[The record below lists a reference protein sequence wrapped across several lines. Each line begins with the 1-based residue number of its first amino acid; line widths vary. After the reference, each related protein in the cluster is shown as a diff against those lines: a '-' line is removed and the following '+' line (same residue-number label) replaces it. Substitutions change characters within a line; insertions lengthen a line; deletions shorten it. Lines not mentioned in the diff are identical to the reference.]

1 MIMIRQASNIWN
13 LGIKELRCLSRDPVL
28 VALIIFAFSFAVY
41 SLATGMSYELRNAS
55 VAIIDEDHSRLS
67 DDIAHAFL
75 PPYFKTPEQIGL
87 KDLDRRM
94 DSGQNT
100 FILDIP
106 PNFQSDV
113 SAGRAPSI
121 QVNIDATAVLQAG
134 IGANYIEQIVT
145 NEAARFFFGT
155 DSLPAPP
162 VTLSPRIAFNDN
174 LESSWFMGVA
184 WLINIV
190 TMLAIV
196 LSGAAVIRERE
207 HGTLDHL
214 LVMPL
219 SPFEI
224 AMAKVWAN
232 GLVIMVAAGLSLWLV
247 VHALIGLPI
256 AGSFTLFMVSMM
268 LYLFFAS
275 AIGLLLGTIAT
286 SMPQFGL
293 LFILVVLPMIM
304 LSGGYTP
311 LESMPKNLQFVME
324 GVPSTH
330 FVKIAQAILFRGA
343 GIDIIWPNLLVI
355 SVVGGS
361 FFVMALSRFRTSV
374 SRALT

>member
-1 MIMIRQASNIWN
+1 MRQARNIWN
-13 LGIKELRCLSRDPVL
+13 LGIKELRSLGHDHVL
-28 VALIIFAFSFAVY
+28 IALIIFAFSYAIY

-55 VAIIDEDHSRLS
+55 ISIVDEDHSRLS
-67 DDIAHAFL
+67 DNIAAALL
-75 PPYFKTPEQIGL
+75 PPYFKPPQQIAL
-87 KDLDRRM
+87 KELDRRM
-94 DSGQNT
+94 DDGRDT
-100 FILDIP
+100 FVLDIP
-106 PNFQSDV
+106 PKFQADV
-113 SAGRAPSI
+113 SAARAPTI

-134 IGANYIEQIVT
+134 IGAGYLQQIIS
-145 NEAARFFFGT
+145 NEADAFYYGT
-155 DSLPAPP
+155 DKQPEPP
-162 VTLSPRIAFNDN
+162 VALRTRVAFNDN

-219 SPFEI
+219 TPFEI

-232 GLVIMVAAGLSLWLV
+232 GLVIMVAAGLSL
-247 VHALIGLPI
+247 LIIVRGVLGLP
-256 AGSFTLFMVSMM
+256 AGGYFPLFMASVM
-268 LYLFFAS
+268 LYLFFAT
-275 AIGLLLGTIAT
+275 AMGLLLGTVAR

-293 LFILVVLPMIM
+293 LFILVVLPMIL

-311 LESMPKNLQFVME
+311 LESMPRSLQIAMQA
-324 GVPSTH
+324 VPSTH

-343 GIDIIWPNLLVI
+343 GVDIIWPNLAVI
-355 SVVGGS
+355 VGVGGL
-361 FFVMALSRFRTSV
+361 FFALALSRFRASV
-374 SRALT
+374 SQAVG

>member
-145 NEAARFFFGT
+145 NEAARFFFAT
-155 DSLPAPP
+155 DSLPTPP

-361 FFVMALSRFRTSV
+361 FFVMALSRFRASV

>member
-1 MIMIRQASNIWN
+1 MHSLTNIWN
-13 LGIKELRCLSRDPVL
+13 LGIKELRSLGHDPVL
-28 VALIIFAFSFAVY
+28 LGLIVFAFSYAIY
-41 SLATGMSYELRNAS
+41 NLATGMSYELRNAS
-55 VAIIDEDHSRLS
+55 IAIVDEDRSRLS
-67 DDIAHAFL
+67 GNLVAALL
-75 PPYFKTPEQIGL
+75 PPNFRTPEQIASGE
-87 KDLDRRM
+87 LDQRLDDGR
-94 DSGQNT
+94 DT

-106 PNFQSDV
+106 PKFQADV
-113 SAGRAPSI
+113 SAGRAPSV
-121 QVNIDATAVLQAG
+121 QVDIDATAVLQAG
-134 IGANYIEQIVT
+134 IGASDIQQILT
-145 NEAARFFFGT
+145 GEAAKFYYNGIDRQP
-155 DSLPAPP
+155 DPP
-162 VTLSPRIAFNDN
+162 VSLRPRIAFNDN

-232 GLVIMVAAGLSLWLV
+232 GLVIMIAAGLSLTIV
-247 VHALIGLPI
+247 VRGMLGLP
-256 AGSFTLFMVSMM
+256 ATGSFALFMASVM
-268 LYLFFAS
+268 LYLFFAT
-275 AIGLLLGTIAT
+275 AVGLYLGTIAR

-293 LFILVVLPMIM
+293 LFILVVLPMIL

-311 LESMPKNLQFVME
+311 LESMPRGLQIAMQA
-324 GVPSTH
+324 VPSTH

-343 GIDIIWPNLLVI
+343 GIDIIWPNLAV
-355 SVVGGS
+355 VAGVGGLL
-361 FFVMALSRFRTSV
+361 FALALSRFRISV
-374 SRALT
+374 SQTGG

>member
-1 MIMIRQASNIWN
+1 MRQARNIWN
-13 LGIKELRCLSRDPVL
+13 LGIKELRSLGHDHVL
-28 VALIIFAFSFAVY
+28 IALIIFAFSYAIY

-55 VAIIDEDHSRLS
+55 ISIVDEDHSRLS
-67 DDIAHAFL
+67 DNIAAALL
-75 PPYFKTPEQIGL
+75 PPYFKPPQQIAL
-87 KDLDRRM
+87 KELDQRM
-94 DSGQNT
+94 DDGRDT
-100 FILDIP
+100 FVLDIP
-106 PNFQSDV
+106 PKFQADV
-113 SAGRAPSI
+113 SAARAPTI

-134 IGANYIEQIVT
+134 IGAGYLRQIIT
-145 NEAARFFFGT
+145 NEADQFYYGT
-155 DSLPAPP
+155 DRQPKPP
-162 VTLSPRIAFNDN
+162 VALRTRVAFNDN

-232 GLVIMVAAGLSLWLV
+232 GLVIMVAAGLSLLIV
-247 VHALIGLPI
+247 VRGVLGLP
-256 AGSFTLFMVSMM
+256 AGGSFLLFMASVM
-268 LYLFFAS
+268 LYLFFAT
-275 AIGLLLGTIAT
+275 AMGLLLGTVAR

-293 LFILVVLPMIM
+293 LFILVVLPMIL

-311 LESMPKNLQFVME
+311 LESMPRGLQIAMQA
-324 GVPSTH
+324 VPSTH

-343 GIDIIWPNLLVI
+343 GISIIWPNLAVI
-355 SVVGGS
+355 VGVGGL
-361 FFVMALSRFRTSV
+361 FFALALSRFRASV
-374 SRALT
+374 SQAVS

>member
-1 MIMIRQASNIWN
+1 MRQISNIWN

-100 FILDIP
+100 FIIDIP

-134 IGANYIEQIVT
+134 IGANYIEQIVM
-145 NEAARFFFGT
+145 NEAARFFSATDGT
-155 DSLPAPP
+155 PTLPVA
-162 VTLSPRIAFNDN
+162 LSPRVAFNDN

-311 LESMPKNLQFVME
+311 LESMPRGLQFVME
-324 GVPSTH
+324 WVPSTH

-343 GIDIIWPNLLVI
+343 GVDIIWPNLLVI
-355 SVVGGS
+355 FVIGGS
-361 FFVMALSRFRTSV
+361 LFAMALSRFRASV

>member
-1 MIMIRQASNIWN
+1 MRQARNIWN
-13 LGIKELRCLSRDPVL
+13 LGIKELRSLGHDHVL
-28 VALIIFAFSFAVY
+28 IALIIFAFSYAIY

-55 VAIIDEDHSRLS
+55 ISIVDEDHSRLS
-67 DDIAHAFL
+67 DNIAAALL
-75 PPYFKTPEQIGL
+75 PPYFKPPQQIGL
-87 KDLDRRM
+87 KELDRRM
-94 DSGQNT
+94 DDGRDT
-100 FILDIP
+100 FVLDIP
-106 PNFQSDV
+106 PKFQADV
-113 SAGRAPSI
+113 SAARAPTI

-134 IGANYIEQIVT
+134 IGAGYLQQIIT
-145 NEAARFFFGT
+145 NEADAFYYGT
-155 DSLPAPP
+155 DKQPEPP
-162 VTLSPRIAFNDN
+162 VSLRTRVAFNDN

-232 GLVIMVAAGLSLWLV
+232 GLVIMVAAGLSL
-247 VHALIGLPI
+247 LIIVRGVLGLP
-256 AGSFTLFMVSMM
+256 AGGSFTLFMASVM
-268 LYLFFAS
+268 LYLFFAT
-275 AIGLLLGTIAT
+275 AMGLLLGTVAR

-293 LFILVVLPMIM
+293 LFILVVLPMIL

-311 LESMPKNLQFVME
+311 LESMPRGLQIAMQA
-324 GVPSTH
+324 VPSTH

-343 GIDIIWPNLLVI
+343 GVDIIWPNLAVI
-355 SVVGGS
+355 VGVGGL
-361 FFVMALSRFRTSV
+361 FFALALSRFRASV
-374 SRALT
+374 SQAVG

>member
-1 MIMIRQASNIWN
+1 MRQAKNVWY
-13 LGIKELRCLSRDPVL
+13 LGIKELRSLGHDAVL
-28 VALIIFAFSFAVY
+28 VGLIIFAFSYAIY

-55 VAIIDEDHSRLS
+55 IAIVDEDHSRLS
-67 DDIAHAFL
+67 GNIAAAFL
-75 PPYFKTPEQIGL
+75 PPYFKPPEHIAL
-87 KDLDRRM
+87 NEVDERLDT
-94 DSGQNT
+94 GINT

-106 PNFQSDV
+106 PKFQADV
-113 SAGRAPSI
+113 AAGRAPTV

-134 IGANYIEQIVT
+134 IGAGDIERIVT
-145 NEAARFFFGT
+145 TEANRFYYGT
-155 DSLPAPP
+155 DSPPEPP
-162 VTLSPRIAFNDN
+162 VALRIRIAFNDN

-232 GLVIMVAAGLSLWLV
+232 GLVIMIAAGLSLWLV
-247 VHALIGLPI
+247 VHMVIGMPI
-256 AGSFTLFMVSMM
+256 AGSFMLFMSGMM

-275 AIGLLLGTIAT
+275 AIGLLLGTIAA

-311 LESMPKNLQFVME
+311 LESMPQDLQFVMQA
-324 GVPSTH
+324 VPSTH
-330 FVKIAQAILFRGA
+330 FVKISQAILFRGA
-343 GIDIIWPNLLVI
+343 GADIVWPNFAVI
-355 SVVGGS
+355 AVVGGLL
-361 FFVMALSRFRTSV
+361 FILALARFRSSV
-374 SRALT
+374 SRAVT

>member
-1 MIMIRQASNIWN
+1 MRQIANIWH
-13 LGIKELRCLSRDPVL
+13 LGVKELRSLGHDVVLLS
-28 VALIIFAFSFAVY
+28 LIVFAFSYAIY

-55 VAIIDEDHSRLS
+55 IAIVDEDHSRLS
-67 DDIAHAFL
+67 DNIAMAL
-75 PPYFKTPEQIGL
+75 LRPYFKLPEQIALGE
-87 KDLDRRM
+87 LDRRM
-94 DSGQNT
+94 DDGRDT

-106 PNFQSDV
+106 PEFQAAV
-113 SAGRAPSI
+113 SAARAPTV
-121 QVNIDATAVLQAG
+121 QLNIDATAVLQAG
-134 IGANYIEQIVT
+134 IGAGYIQQIVT
-145 NEAARFFFGT
+145 DEVDKFYYGIDRQP
-155 DSLPAPP
+155 DPP
-162 VTLSPRIAFNDN
+162 VAQRSRVAFNDN
-174 LESSWFMGVA
+174 LESSWFMGAA

-232 GLVIMVAAGLSLWLV
+232 GLVIMIAAGLSLWIV
-247 VHALIGLPI
+247 VRGLLGLP
-256 AGSFTLFMVSMM
+256 AVGSFALFMASVM
-268 LYLFFAS
+268 LYLFFAT
-275 AIGLLLGTIAT
+275 AMGLLLGTIAK

-293 LFILVVLPMIM
+293 LFILVVLPMIL

-311 LESMPKNLQFVME
+311 LESMPSSLQTVMQA
-324 GVPSTH
+324 VPSTH

-343 GIDIIWPNLLVI
+343 GIAIIWPNLAVI
-355 SVVGGS
+355 VGVGGL
-361 FFVMALSRFRTSV
+361 FFILALSRFRASV
-374 SRALT
+374 SQVVG

>member
-1 MIMIRQASNIWN
+1 MIMMRQISNIWN

-100 FILDIP
+100 FIIDIP

-134 IGANYIEQIVT
+134 IGANYIEQIVM
-145 NEAARFFFGT
+145 NEAARFFSATDGT
-155 DSLPAPP
+155 PTLPVA
-162 VTLSPRIAFNDN
+162 LSPRVAFNDN

-311 LESMPKNLQFVME
+311 LESMPRGLQFVME
-324 GVPSTH
+324 WVPSTH

-343 GIDIIWPNLLVI
+343 GVDIIWPNLLVI
-355 SVVGGS
+355 FVIGGS
-361 FFVMALSRFRTSV
+361 LFAMALSRFRASV